1 MTSFLR
7 DKKSKRNKGR
17 QIKEMAR
24 DFRRS
29 EGSSLNSEVVG
40 LTFYFHPVLDKLTA
54 CGQGSGYWTAKW
66 GKEEQCSV
74 EGLVKTREVRSMSEG
89 GEQWTEWHGIDHLTT
104 IRNLSCENAVR

>member
-29 EGSSLNSEVVG
+29 EGSSLNSGVVG
-40 LTFYFHPVLDKLTA
+40 LIFYCHPVLDKLTA
-54 CGQGSGYWTAKW
+54 CGQGHSSLWLLERQVG
-66 GKEEQCSV
+66 
-74 EGLVKTREVRSMSEG
+74 EG
-89 GEQWTEWHGIDHLTT
+89 GTVQ
-104 IRNLSCENAVR
+104 